1 MVIIIEIF
9 SNGDNDRAF
18 SQVIIMK
25 IFSHGDNNW
34 EIFASNWYRIGWTVR
49 ERDPIWFCKKDQRSK
64 KLINPP
70 LVFISH
76 QMVQIIIELN
86 IQLKPCK
93 CLIMEMFSYSCRYFY
108 YSVNILVGHMK
119 ILMFWELLASCQI
132 KEPEDSC
139 SRSTKVDF
147 PTEWIFYQSGFDPS
161 CTMPLL
167 HSLLSEIWKAVWE
180 MWEAVLKGEK
190 RRCSSWI
197 FIFQDQSWGTL

>member
-1 MVIIIEIF
+1 MVIIIELF
-9 SNGDNDRAF
+9 HK
-18 SQVIIMK
+18 VIIIK
-25 IFSHGDNNW
+25 IFSHGENNW

-167 HSLLSEIWKAVWE
+167 HFLLSEIWKAVWE